1 MEMSN
6 GLPTDSWLPQ
16 RHVFFFCLLHEKL
29 GKELDTPFGEWPRFL
44 VMYSI
49 QLARLNMEA
58 GKNTGRYHARCK
70 GGLRLDKMSILCTW
84 FQEI

>member
-58 GKNTGRYHARCK
+58 GKKYRTIPRSLQR
-70 GGLRLDKMSILCTW
+70 RPSP
-84 FQEI
+84 